1 MATVSACVIAFEEEA
16 RLPACLAGLSFC
28 DEVIVVDSGSRDRTR
43 EVAWAAGATVIENPW
58 PGYSAQRNVALDAA
72 SGDWILEVDADERVS
87 PELAAEVREF
97 TRRVGPEVRMAAIP
111 WRQVFLG
118 HELGPAGRYP
128 GYRHRLFRRAD
139 YRHDETRTVH
149 EGLWPDG
156 PTPPLEHDLR
166 HLLAGSWGEATRDAI
181 AYSRLEARQRRRPG
195 AKGLLIGALVRPT
208 ARFGYRCFIYGGW
221 RDGWPGFARIGF
233 ECGADALAT
242 VLGLG
247 LGTSSGAASFGQEA
261 PRRGPVRIVGVSLR
275 RRPIRPLTRWLSAAA
290 EGGADVALVAPGRDP
305 GSTIPWRR
313 LDGRGPGALARALD
327 AEDQARPIDALLL
340 AGAPERALIRLSPRA
355 LRGLVPP
362 LDRSQTPA
370 AGVDLV
376 QRSTRAAPES

>member
-1 MATVSACVIAFEEEA
+1 VTVATVSACVIAFEEEA
-16 RLPACLAGLSFC
+16 RLPDCLAGLSFC
-28 DEVIVVDSGSRDRTR
+28 DEVIVVDSLSRDRTR
-43 EVAWAAGATVIENPW
+43 EVARAAGATVIENPW
-58 PGYSAQRNVALDAA
+58 PGYAAQRNVALDAA
-72 SGDWILEVDADERVS
+72 SGDWILEVDADERVRAFV
-87 PELAAEVREF
+87 EAI
-97 TRRVGPEVRMAAIP
+97 GPEVRMAAIP

-128 GYRHRLFRRAD
+128 GYRHRLFRRGA
-139 YRHDETRTVH
+139 YRHDEGRTVH

-166 HLLAGSWGEATRDAI
+166 HLLAGSWGEALRDAI

-195 AKGLLIGALVRPT
+195 GSALLVGTLVRPI

-221 RDGWPGFARIGF
+221 RDGWPGVARIAL

-247 LGTSSGAASFGQEA
+247 LGEPSGMASFGQEP

-275 RRPIRPLTRWLSAAA
+275 RGPVGPLTEWLSAAGRA
-290 EGGADVALVAPGRDP
+290 GADVALVAPGADP
-305 GSTIPWRR
+305 GGPVPWRR
-313 LDGRGPGALARALD
+313 LQGRGAGALARSLD

-340 AGAPERALIRLSPRA
+340 AGAPERALVRLAPRA
-355 LRGLVPP
+355 IRGLTAP
-362 LDRSQTPA
+362 LSRSTPA
-370 AGVDLV
+370 AAGVELV
-376 QRSTRAAPES
+376 QRGTRSAPNS